1 MNNPV
6 PAFSRDEAGQG
17 ELWLLSYYAA
27 SELSGGLLFGKLAR
41 WTADGELRARLTWHA
56 AEEMRHAW
64 VWTEALL
71 ALGGLPEAVPETYQS
86 RYFAAVG
93 MPSSEIDVLALT
105 HVFETRVAWHLSAH
119 LAYGGAHRRVVQA
132 LRTVLAD
139 EGAHLSWVRERL
151 ASCSERGRAD
161 DVRRA
166 LGRFSILDARIYGDE
181 IAAFETRSDD
191 LGPLAAW
198 LRGRLDTHPEPRFA
212 A

>member
-1 MNNPV
+1 MNNPT
-6 PAFSRDEAGQG
+6 PAFSPEEAGAG
-17 ELWLLSYYAA
+17 ERWLLSYYAA
-27 SELSGGLLFGKLAR
+27 SEMAGGLLFGKLAR

-71 ALGGLPEAVPETYQS
+71 ALGGLPEAVVETYQS

-93 MPSSEIDVLALT
+93 VPGGEIDVLALT

-119 LAYGGAHRRVVQA
+119 LAFGGAHRRVAQA

-139 EGAHLSWVRERL
+139 EGAHLGWVRDRL
-151 ASCSERGRAD
+151 ASCSERGLAD

-166 LGRFSILDARIYGDE
+166 LDRFSILDARIYRDE
-181 IAAFETRSDD
+181 IAAFEAHSDD
-191 LGPLAAW
+191 LRPLAAW
-198 LRGRLDTHPEPRFA
+198 LRRRLDTQPEPRFA